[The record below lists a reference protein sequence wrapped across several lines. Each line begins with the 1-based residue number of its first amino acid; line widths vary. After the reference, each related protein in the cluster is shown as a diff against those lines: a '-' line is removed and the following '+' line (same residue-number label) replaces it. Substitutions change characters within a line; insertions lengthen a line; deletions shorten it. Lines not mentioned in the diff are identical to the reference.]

1 MTTPA
6 RFGPPVAAFQRG
18 GAHVAVHLV
27 PVFDGRLVAFDVGPP
42 APGRW
47 LPWDLLPFA
56 GNPYESAAALGD
68 EWCDGAVIDLR
79 LCDALSLAAP
89 GESWELA
96 LIFRAELDAMP
107 AGDDARAPVAL
118 GAGPA
123 LASVTRFAAA
133 DLERWLAETSAALS
147 PPAGTRLVF

>member
-1 MTTPA
+1 VD
-6 RFGPPVAAFQRG
+6 GFQRG
-18 GAHVAVHLV
+18 GAHLAVHLV

-47 LPWDLLPFA
+47 LPWDLLPFG
-56 GNPYESAAALGD
+56 GNPYETAAALGD
-68 EWCDGAVIDLR
+68 DWCDGAVIDLR

-107 AGDDARAPVAL
+107 AGDDARRPVAL
-118 GAGPA
+118 AAGPG
-123 LASVTRFAAA
+123 LATVTRFAAA
-133 DLERWLAETSAALS
+133 DLERWLGDPAPPDSRAEAD
-147 PPAGTRLVF
+147 RLVF